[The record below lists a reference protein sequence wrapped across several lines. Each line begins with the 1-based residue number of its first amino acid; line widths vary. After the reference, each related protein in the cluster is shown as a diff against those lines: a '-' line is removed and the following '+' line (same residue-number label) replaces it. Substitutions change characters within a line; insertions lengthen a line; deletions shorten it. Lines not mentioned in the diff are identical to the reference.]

1 MPKVLVID
9 DSVSV
14 RKVVERALAGRQVD
28 VICAASGTE
37 ALECM
42 ERDAPDFIVCDVVMP
57 DRDGYEICEFVK
69 KHPRLGD
76 IPVLLMSGIVND
88 EVKQRAARARSEGVL
103 AKPFAA
109 EDLLKRLDGFLGP
122 LPPRV
127 ADAPV
132 PKAAAPS
139 PPANGAP
146 TLMPVSTLTVP
157 PVEAPKPVSA
167 FAPKPAAVI
176 APKPAPGVTPKPVP
190 LMTPKPA
197 PVVTS
202 TPAPVVA
209 PPPPLDPAAAPLATA
224 EPKPAA
230 IESVAPTL
238 RPPAPPEREAPVVP
252 AAKAAPAA
260 VEPIAAEPP
269 PPAPTDAAAG
279 ILAQFTAMDGV
290 QWAVLSD
297 REGFVVEATTNAG
310 VDADVAAALSAC
322 LAESSDGVGK
332 ELGRGTLH
340 SIILE
345 YEKGIVVVYGA
356 GAGGLLA
363 VGLTESSVL
372 GKVRYF
378 AKKALP
384 ELMRS
389 L

>member
-28 VICAASGTE
+28 VTCAASGTD

-42 ERDAPDFIVCDVVMP
+42 ERDAPDVIICDVVMP

-69 KHPRLGD
+69 KHPRLGE

-109 EDLLKRLDGFLGP
+109 EDLLKRLETLVGP
-122 LPPRV
+122 LAPRV
-127 ADAPV
+127 ADATTPNA
-132 PKAAAPS
+132 PAPS
-139 PPANGAP
+139 PAVDAIP
-146 TLMPVSTLTVP
+146 TLMPVSTLSVP
-157 PVEAPKPVSA
+157 PIEPLKSTP
-167 FAPKPAAVI
+167 
-176 APKPAPGVTPKPVP
+176 PKPAPAVPAVAADITPSDSARRV
-190 LMTPKPA
+190 
-197 PVVTS
+197 
-202 TPAPVVA
+202 
-209 PPPPLDPAAAPLATA
+209 A
-224 EPKPAA
+224 EPVA
-230 IESVAPTL
+230 IAPTS
-238 RPPAPPEREAPVVP
+238 
-252 AAKAAPAA
+252 A
-260 VEPIAAEPP
+260 VA
-269 PPAPTDAAAG
+269 APTDAAAAV
-279 ILAQFTAMDGV
+279 LAQFTAMNGV

-322 LAESSDGVGK
+322 LAESSDGLGK
-332 ELGRGTLH
+332 ELGRGGLH
-340 SIILE
+340 SIMLE
-345 YEKGIVVVYGA
+345 YEKGMVIVYSA
-356 GAGGLLA
+356 GLGLLA
-363 VGLTESSVL
+363 VGMSEPAVL

-389 L
+389 V

>member
-28 VICAASGTE
+28 VVCAASGSE

-42 ERDAPDFIVCDVVMP
+42 ERDAPDVIVCDVVMP

-109 EDLLKRLDGFLGP
+109 EDLLKRLDSFLGP

-127 ADAPV
+127 AEPAAPKTSAPV
-132 PKAAAPS
+132 PS
-139 PPANGAP
+139 VDGIP
-146 TLMPVSTLTVP
+146 TLMPVSAVTLT
-157 PVEAPKPVSA
+157 PVE
-167 FAPKPAAVI
+167 
-176 APKPAPGVTPKPVP
+176 
-190 LMTPKPA
+190 TPKPA
-197 PVVTS
+197 PMFAPPK
-202 TPAPVVA
+202 PAPVFA
-209 PPPPLDPAAAPLATA
+209 PPPKPAVAVVAPAEAPPRTVEPAAAA
-224 EPKPAA
+224 
-230 IESVAPTL
+230 
-238 RPPAPPEREAPVVP
+238 PAPPPMAAMPTPAVP
-252 AAKAAPAA
+252 
-260 VEPIAAEPP
+260 I
-269 PPAPTDAAAG
+269 PAPTDGAAG
-279 ILAQFTAMDGV
+279 ILGQFTAMDGV

-297 REGFVVEATTNAG
+297 REGFVVEATSAG
-310 VDADVAAALSAC
+310 IDAEVAAALSAC
-322 LAESSDGVGK
+322 LAESSDGLGK
-332 ELGRGTLH
+332 ELGRGTLQ

-345 YEKGIVVVYGA
+345 YEKGMVVVYGA

-363 VGLTESSVL
+363 VGLTEPAVL

-378 AKKALP
+378 AKKTLP
-384 ELMRS
+384 ELTRA

>member
-14 RKVVERALAGRQVD
+14 RKVVERALSGRQVD

-42 ERDAPDFIVCDVVMP
+42 ERDAPDVIVCDVVMP

-88 EVKQRAARARSEGVL
+88 EVRQRAARARSEGVL

-127 ADAPV
+127 PEAPA
-132 PKAAAPS
+132 PKAPEPAPRID
-139 PPANGAP
+139 GTP
-146 TLMPVSTLTVP
+146 TLMPVSTLTLP
-157 PVEAPKPVSA
+157 PVDTPRPTPVTAS
-167 FAPKPAAVI
+167 PP
-176 APKPAPGVTPKPVP
+176 
-190 LMTPKPA
+190 
-197 PVVTS
+197 PVV
-202 TPAPVVA
+202 AA
-209 PPPPLDPAAAPLATA
+209 PPPPSEPETAVDTPTEPAPRTIVEPVAAAPL
-224 EPKPAA
+224 
-230 IESVAPTL
+230 SAPL
-238 RPPAPPEREAPVVP
+238 PP
-252 AAKAAPAA
+252 
-260 VEPIAAEPP
+260 
-269 PPAPTDAAAG
+269 PTDAAAA
-279 ILAQFTAMDGV
+279 ILAQFAAMDGV

-310 VDADVAAALSAC
+310 IDAEVAAALSAC
-322 LAESSDGVGK
+322 LAEASDGLGK
-332 ELGRGTLH
+332 ELGRGALQ

-345 YEKGIVVVYGA
+345 SEKGMVVLYGA
-356 GAGGLLA
+356 GAAGLLA
-363 VGLTESSVL
+363 VGLGEPAVL

-378 AKKALP
+378 AKKSLP
-384 ELMRS
+384 ELTRS